1 MKTYFFKSLLDISA
15 DILKQ
20 LNTECVLLD
29 IDNTIKPYGAD
40 CIDSKYVNWIN
51 NVKAYGIRVVL
62 CSNNFYKNVRPIAEL
77 AGCDFVS
84 FCLKPSPYGYI
95 RAYFKFKLHRKSILV
110 IGDQFFTDILGSK
123 LLFLKAFMVEPIS
136 LEAEGTTVKLRRKL
150 TSGFTNRIKARVNP
164 YIKEE

>member
-1 MKTYFFKSLLDISA
+1 MKTYFFKSLLDISV

-40 CIDSKYVNWIN
+40 SIDSKYVNWIN

-77 AGCDFVS
+77 AAKPPHHPLNPLNLLNLFRVQSNGDTPRRLNLTPTTFV
-84 FCLKPSPYGYI
+84 LYLYT
-95 RAYFKFKLHRKSILV
+95 RKYLWYRK
-110 IGDQFFTDILGSK
+110 TSK
-123 LLFLKAFMVEPIS
+123 NKQ
-136 LEAEGTTVKLRRKL
+136 R
-150 TSGFTNRIKARVNP
+150 N
-164 YIKEE
+164 